1 MFIGTAKRIFLSFF
15 LAFESIFI
23 ALPLFAQSGR
33 NDVYIKYVHPRI
45 YHFDLYDSEEKVYL
59 NINNSSRNFEAHANF
74 TKYVKKDMP
83 KAGDK
88 VIFHYSGYA
97 KKKLSP
103 LTATVW
109 DKKKNIKLSDSD
121 KVFVEDDIE
130 AKVPFEGTISF
141 ILDRDSERSFYL
153 KLSNTKHS
161 ITEKTDKC
169 HLYFTR
175 VAETTN
181 TTNESKA
188 EAKAKRKKIKIV
200 ETKSEIFPDEKEI
213 IQDEQKSSDTLESPE
228 SPIDKTESGKEPEP
242 EPEID
247 EKAIAQ
253 QEAEKLEQERLK
265 KEMEFQKALE
275 NSAKASSSRYEKEYL
290 QDYIV
295 PDTPSLP
302 TEAKYTD
309 SLIKNPDATD
319 FMGRTLLMKAAKL
332 GNDWQIKQL
341 LKSGAKVNIQ
351 DKDGWTA
358 LMYALR
364 YQENMDCVQLLLN
377 AGAKVKIS
385 NNYDT
390 SPLLLAACY
399 NNNPEILKKILD
411 YYSISEKEV
420 LRSLVMLLTEYH
432 INEYLLA
439 EKLAVYIERSI
450 PLNNFYEGKTPLMYA
465 ALYGNST
472 NIIKMLLENN
482 ANAQLRS
489 TEGKTAFDYA
499 KLNNN
504 LTRDKYFWE
513 LNRK

>member
-242 EPEID
+242 DPEID
-247 EKAIAQ
+247 EKAI
-253 QEAEKLEQERLK
+253 
-265 KEMEFQKALE
+265 
-275 NSAKASSSRYEKEYL
+275 
-290 QDYIV
+290 
-295 PDTPSLP
+295 
-302 TEAKYTD
+302 
-309 SLIKNPDATD
+309 
-319 FMGRTLLMKAAKL
+319 
-332 GNDWQIKQL
+332 GN
-341 LKSGAKVNIQ
+341 
-351 DKDGWTA
+351 
-358 LMYALR
+358 
-364 YQENMDCVQLLLN
+364 
-377 AGAKVKIS
+377 
-385 NNYDT
+385 
-390 SPLLLAACY
+390 
-399 NNNPEILKKILD
+399 
-411 YYSISEKEV
+411 
-420 LRSLVMLLTEYH
+420 
-432 INEYLLA
+432 
-439 EKLAVYIERSI
+439 
-450 PLNNFYEGKTPLMYA
+450 
-465 ALYGNST
+465 
-472 NIIKMLLENN
+472 
-482 ANAQLRS
+482 
-489 TEGKTAFDYA
+489 
-499 KLNNN
+499 
-504 LTRDKYFWE
+504 
-513 LNRK
+513 

>member
-1 MFIGTAKRIFLSFF
+1 
-15 LAFESIFI
+15 
-23 ALPLFAQSGR
+23 
-33 NDVYIKYVHPRI
+33 
-45 YHFDLYDSEEKVYL
+45 
-59 NINNSSRNFEAHANF
+59 
-74 TKYVKKDMP
+74 
-83 KAGDK
+83 
-88 VIFHYSGYA
+88 
-97 KKKLSP
+97 
-103 LTATVW
+103 
-109 DKKKNIKLSDSD
+109 
-121 KVFVEDDIE
+121 
-130 AKVPFEGTISF
+130 
-141 ILDRDSERSFYL
+141 
-153 KLSNTKHS
+153 
-161 ITEKTDKC
+161 
-169 HLYFTR
+169 
-175 VAETTN
+175 
-181 TTNESKA
+181 
-188 EAKAKRKKIKIV
+188 
-200 ETKSEIFPDEKEI
+200 
-213 IQDEQKSSDTLESPE
+213 
-228 SPIDKTESGKEPEP
+228 
-242 EPEID
+242 
-247 EKAIAQ
+247 
-253 QEAEKLEQERLK
+253 
-265 KEMEFQKALE
+265 MEFQKALE
-275 NSAKASSSRYEKEYL
+275 NSAKASTSRYEKEYL

-302 TEAKYTD
+302 TEGKYTD

-432 INEYLLA
+432 MNEYLLA